1 MLKRLKQIKQNEQ
14 GSAIVWAIA
23 VIMILL
29 VILTAGMMIAMGY
42 NNRNF
47 QNNNERQAYYT
58 ARSVVTAVAEEITN
72 SDESKNEIM
81 VQLGLMT
88 KTTVEEVTIYKVQE
102 NEADVVKDAI
112 NITGLSLPNTM
123 VDEGESNLKTTIQV
137 LPDTIRGS
145 QETDTGKKLD
155 LHQVKISCTATY
167 KGNTRTVS
175 AIMQEKQVTDS
186 RGFVYGINV
195 NNYQRQNQEDTS
207 ENQKEKSDDS
217 TKPRA
222 LTLNDNMDLFIQ
234 ADSGYTVG
242 QSNISEASYK
252 RNILSKGPIKLE
264 AGAKTIKISGMLL
277 SDKDITVWGVVQI
290 GGMAG
295 STTSEAGILTPG
307 DITISTGQEKGIVIT
322 GDVTGKNVTISGNV
336 TITGNIL
343 AETVNITALS
353 DGRAIK
359 AKIKGTI
366 SCKTI
371 TGEDLIEGHN
381 PKDQD
386 AQPYTVKKRADSP
399 KIKSKVTE
407 GLEAPPKA
415 LMNKLDPKQT
425 NANTRYVD
433 VDIEDLLAAKEKVL
447 ATKSDVQVKEGISI
461 QYNKDQSN
469 TNAEMLLTLDNYS
482 GGAAGD
488 IVFNIKGFNYHGNYW
503 PYNPDSKENP
513 KNLSLNIKINQ
524 SKGDVYINFDG
535 DNNKRKYGGELY
547 LRIINVQYYTDDG
560 GNEITA
566 DPKQVKNAKLY
577 IYSKNATDNMNTTY
591 VVFGGNKFTENW
603 QVLENNV
610 AQGKTPKNIYAYV
623 YAQYCNIG
631 LAGQAD
637 YDLINYYGNLNV
649 YNTLEDRGVVSYN
662 QIDSSVKDYVKAS
675 GELVT
680 KWIIDKY
687 EDE

>member
-1 MLKRLKQIKQNEQ
+1 MLNQLKQIKQNEQ

-88 KTTVEEVTIYKVQE
+88 KETVGGDTIYKVQE
-102 NEADVVKDAI
+102 NESAVVKSAI
-112 NITGLSLPNTM
+112 DITGLSLPDTM

-137 LPDTIRGS
+137 LPDTIKGS

-195 NNYQRQNQEDTS
+195 NNYQRQNQG
-207 ENQKEKSDDS
+207 DS
-217 TKPRA
+217 PRI

-234 ADSGYTVG
+234 ADSGYTVD
-242 QSNISEASYK
+242 QTNISEASYK
-252 RNILSKGPIKLE
+252 RNILSKGPIVLD
-264 AGAKTIKISGMLL
+264 AKAKRIKISGMLL
-277 SDKDITVWGVVQI
+277 SDKDISVWGIVQI
-290 GGMAG
+290 GGIAG

-307 DITISTGQEKGIVIT
+307 DIKISSGQEKGIVIT
-322 GDVTGKNVTISGNV
+322 GDVTGKNITIGKNV

-343 AETVNITALS
+343 ADTVKITA
-353 DGRAIK
+353 AT
-359 AKIKGTI
+359 KIKGTI

-371 TGEDLIEGHN
+371 TGEENIEGHD
-381 PKDQD
+381 KTD
-386 AQPYTVKKRADSP
+386 QPYTVKKLADSP
-399 KIKSKVTE
+399 NIKSKVTE
-407 GLEAPPKA
+407 GLEAPPTA
-415 LMNKLDPKQT
+415 LTNKLDSENPS
-425 NANTRYVD
+425 ANTTYID
-433 VDIEDLLAAKEKVL
+433 VDIEALLAAKEKVS
-447 ATKSDVQVKEGISI
+447 KNNPYVQVAEGISI
-461 QYNKDQSN
+461 QYNEDQSN
-469 TNAEMLLTLDNYS
+469 KNAEMLLALDNYS
-482 GGAAGD
+482 GDIIGD
-488 IVFNIKGFNYHGNYW
+488 IVFNIKGFNMKQDYW
-503 PYNPDSKENP
+503 PYDPDSKNP
-513 KNLSLNIKINQ
+513 RKTDLPLNIKINQ
-524 SKGDVYINFDG
+524 SKGDIYINFDG
-535 DNNKRKYGGELY
+535 NNNKNNYSEKLY

-560 GNEITA
+560 KNEITA
-566 DPKQVKNAKLY
+566 ESKQVKNAKLY
-577 IYSKNATDNMNTTY
+577 VYSRNSTDNKIIPY
-591 VVFGGNKFTENW
+591 IVFGGNKFTENW
-603 QVLENNV
+603 KVLNNDE
-610 AQGKTPKNIYAYV
+610 AKKRAPKNIYAYV
-623 YAQYCNIG
+623 YAQYCNLGLIG
-631 LAGQAD
+631 NAD

-662 QIDSSVKDYVKAS
+662 QIDASVKDYVKVS

>member
-102 NEADVVKDAI
+102 NEADVVKGAI
-112 NITGLSLPNTM
+112 DITGLSLPNTM

-195 NNYQRQNQEDTS
+195 NNYQRQNQGG
-207 ENQKEKSDDS
+207 N
-217 TKPRA
+217 PRA

-234 ADSGYTVG
+234 ADSEYTVS
-242 QSNISEASYK
+242 QTNISEASYK
-252 RNILSKGPIKLE
+252 RNILSKGPIKLDAKE
-264 AGAKTIKISGMLL
+264 KTIKISGMLL
-277 SDKDITVWGVVQI
+277 SDKNIEVWGVVQI

-307 DITISTGQEKGIVIT
+307 DIKISTGQPKGIVIT
-322 GDVTGKNVTISGNV
+322 GDVTGKNVTIGNNV

-343 AETVNITALS
+343 ADTVKITAS
-353 DGRAIK
+353 T
-359 AKIKGTI
+359 KIKGTI

-371 TGEDLIEGHN
+371 TGEKLIEGYK
-381 PKDQD
+381 PDDQD
-386 AQPYTVKKRADSP
+386 AQPFTVKKLADSP

-407 GLEAPPKA
+407 GLEAPPTA
-415 LMNKLDPKQT
+415 LTNKLDPKQP
-425 NANTRYVD
+425 NANTMYVD
-433 VDIEDLLAAKEKVL
+433 VNIEDLLKAKKKVL
-447 ATKSDVQVKEGISI
+447 ETKSDIQVKKGISI

-469 TNAEMLLTLDNYS
+469 TNAVMLLTLDNYS
-482 GGAAGD
+482 GAAAGD

-503 PYNPDSKENP
+503 PYNPDSGENP
-513 KNLSLNIKINQ
+513 NNLSLNIKINQ
-524 SKGDVYINFDG
+524 NKGDVYINFDG
-535 DNNKRKYGGELY
+535 DNNKRNDADELY

-577 IYSKNATDNMNTTY
+577 IYSKNATDNINTTY
-591 VVFGGNKFTENW
+591 VVFGGNKYTENW
-603 QVLENNV
+603 QVLENKV
-610 AQGKTPKNIYAYV
+610 AQGKAPKNIYAYV